1 MKEGQPVKMGSG
13 KRGFN
18 LSLYVDPEQIEMLEE
33 IRWRERQSMSA
44 IVRRAVQ
51 EYIKAHGA
59 GNDTFRLDNWTED
72 PEFQAVPTVF
82 ADTQRWVKY
91 IDSSEKKDRHKLL
104 KCVSFIKK
112 YVDSRI

>member
-13 KRGFN
+13 NRGFN
-18 LSLYVDPEQIEMLEE
+18 VSLYVDPEQMKILEE

-51 EYIKAHGA
+51 EYIKAHGS
-59 GNDTFRLDNWTED
+59 GNDTFRLDNWSED

-82 ADTQRWVKY
+82 SAHEYWTKY
-91 IDSSEKKDRHKLL
+91 VDNCDKKEKLKLL